1 MTEHFDF
8 VVSREE
14 LECVQRVVAGDP
26 SLSSLFSIVY
36 TSAGAAVTARL
47 RREDAERLRDRLT
60 RVLAE
65 VGFDENYSPNQ
76 CGQLLEALIDK
87 FYVP

>member
-1 MTEHFDF
+1 MAEHFDF
-8 VVSREE
+8 VVLREE
-14 LECVQRVVAGDP
+14 LECIRRVIAGDL
-26 SLSSLFSIVY
+26 SLSSLLSIV
-36 TSAGAAVTARL
+36 SPNAGATVTVRL

-76 CGQLLEALIDK
+76 RGQLLEGLIDK
-87 FYVP
+87 FYLP